1 MNTFNK
7 EIRQFIKAQSLLTPG
22 DCVLVA
28 CSGGVDSVTLLHYL
42 ATNKDYFQIEVAAVH
57 VDHMLRG
64 VESAADGVLVAQ
76 LCAKLNVSFYGGQV
90 PIPEILDK
98 QGGNVQAVCRERRYA
113 YFTEVMLKHNYGVLA
128 TAHHGE
134 DQLESVFMQVT
145 KSVAPL
151 GMPMKR
157 EIEGGTL
164 IRPFLPTGKE
174 TIYRYAKENKL
185 PFHEDPSN
193 ESDAYMRN
201 RFRRHITPFILAE
214 NPNAAKGI
222 VALTSSLQE
231 DETFLGSLAK
241 ERLDDMVV
249 LTTERLPTLNR
260 IEFMNMPSA
269 LQRRMIPLLLGYLYD
284 EENVPIYYKS
294 KLIDQLLYHI
304 QLGDGNVSLN
314 LPSGYKFIRSYDELT
329 FVSPQK
335 QSVVVLRKR
344 LCKGMQTEWSN
355 ELSFY
360 WTDVD
365 AVDKNMFKNA
375 REVLYFDAPPSSL
388 PLSARNWKDGDRIK
402 LPGMNH
408 LKRLSRLFIDEK
420 VSKTNRER
428 LPIIVTAKDEVCA
441 VPGVRYGSIFS
452 KSKLDTSKYIFVV
465 IEN

>member
-7 EIRQFIKAQSLLTPG
+7 EIKRFIQEQGLLSQE
-22 DCVLVA
+22 DRVLVA
-28 CSGGVDSVTLLHYL
+28 CSGGVDSVTLLHFL
-42 ATNKDYFQIEVAAVH
+42 ATNEERFRIKVAAVH

-76 LCAKLNVSFYGGQV
+76 LCEQLNVPFHGGHV
-90 PIPEILDK
+90 PVPEIIDK
-98 QGGNVQAVCRERRYA
+98 QGGNVQAVCREGRYA
-113 YFTEVMLKHNYGVLA
+113 YFSEVMKQYNYEVLA

-134 DQLESVFMQVT
+134 DQLESVLMQVT
-145 KSVAPL
+145 KGVTPS
-151 GMPMKR
+151 GMPIKR
-157 EIEGGTL
+157 KIEGGTL
-164 IRPFLPTGKE
+164 IRPFLPTVKE
-174 TIYRYAKENKL
+174 TLYRYAEENKL

-201 RFRRHITPFILAE
+201 RFRQQMTPFILAE
-214 NPNAAKGI
+214 NPNAARGI

-231 DETFLGSLAK
+231 DEVFLASLAK
-241 ERLDDMVV
+241 ERLDDIVV

-260 IEFMNMPSA
+260 IEFLNMPSA

-294 KLIDQLLYHI
+294 KLVDQLLHHI
-304 QLGDGNVSLN
+304 QLGNGNVSLN
-314 LPSGYKFIRSYDELT
+314 LPLGYKFIRSYDELT

-335 QSVVVLRKR
+335 QVVVEIQKR
-344 LCKGMQTEWSN
+344 LCKGMQTKWSD
-355 ELSFY
+355 ELSFF

-365 AVDKNMFKNA
+365 AVDTYMFENVS
-375 REVLYFDAPPSSL
+375 EVLYFDVPDDAL
-388 PLSARNWKDGDRIK
+388 PLSVRNWKDGDRIM

-428 LPIIVTAKDEVCA
+428 LPIIVTAQDEVCA
-441 VPGVRYGSIFS
+441 VPGVRYGNIFS
-452 KSKLDTSKYIFVV
+452 KTKLDTSKYIFIV